1 MHVMGSSRVVTK
13 DGRAVLL
20 RPAIEEDASQLIQA
34 VDSVAREGVF
44 LPSFRFEMDEEKERA
59 FIAGAIEREDL
70 ILMAL
75 LDGRLVGWV
84 TLLRARAEF
93 CRHTAE
99 LGMGVIQGYRQIGIG
114 TALMDYALQWAAE
127 QGIEKVN
134 LGLRASN
141 ERARALYRKCGFI
154 QEGYRVRDIKDTH
167 DHYDDS
173 VEMAYFVP
181 QAYPF
186 PAEGTRGEA

>member
-1 MHVMGSSRVVTK
+1 VTK
-13 DGRAVLL
+13 DGRAVSL
-20 RPAIEEDASQLIQA
+20 RPAFEEDASQFIQA
-34 VDSVAREGVF
+34 VDGVAHEGVHF
-44 LPSFRFEMDEEKERA
+44 LRSRFDMDEKKERA
-59 FIAGAIEREDL
+59 LIAGAKEREDL
-70 ILMAL
+70 ILLAL

-84 TLLRARAEF
+84 TLFRAKAEF
-93 CRHTAE
+93 RRHTAE

-134 LGLRASN
+134 LGFRASN
-141 ERARALYRKCGFI
+141 RRARALYRKFGFI
-154 QEGYRVRDIKDTH
+154 QEGYRVQDIKDTQ
-167 DHYDDS
+167 DRYDDS

-181 QAYPF
+181 QASLL